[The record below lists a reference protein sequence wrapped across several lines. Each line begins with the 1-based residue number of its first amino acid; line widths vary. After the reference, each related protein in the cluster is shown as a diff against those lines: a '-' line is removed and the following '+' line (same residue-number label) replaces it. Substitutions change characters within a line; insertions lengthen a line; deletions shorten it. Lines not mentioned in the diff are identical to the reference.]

1 MSGIHSL
8 GDWVAAIV
16 HGKANHHQAI
26 IRQLIISSKE
36 IMERSDLELL
46 LAIREQGSLVAAAL
60 HLGVAAPAVTKRLA
74 SLEARVGHR
83 LFQRSTRRVRAT
95 AEGELACER
104 ARVLLQGFRSL
115 EDELAER
122 REEASGSIRL
132 AATLGFG
139 RLWLGPALQHFQAQ
153 HPRVSVQL
161 TLTEHLPDLGTEG
174 LDGAVW
180 LWSVHERRA
189 ASQWISRRLARN
201 QRVLVA
207 SPDYL
212 ERHGSP
218 RDPDDLA
225 GHDCLVVR
233 ENAHIGER
241 YDTWTLQHARDG
253 RAHRVRV
260 RGALTSNSGELV
272 RDWCRQ
278 GAGIA
283 LRSLWD
289 VAPLIESGMLAR
301 VLPDW
306 AMQDADVHW
315 LAPWQ
320 ARQPLRIRLLVEHL
334 AHAFESE
341 PWLARGSAKARPSS
355 RAGQAAPR
363 AKR

>member
-1 MSGIHSL
+1 
-8 GDWVAAIV
+8 
-16 HGKANHHQAI
+16 
-26 IRQLIISSKE
+26 
-36 IMERSDLELL
+36 MERSDLELL
-46 LAIREQGSLVAAAL
+46 LAIHEQGSLVAAAQ
-60 HLGVAAPAVTKRLA
+60 HLGIAAPAVTKRLA
-74 SLEARVGHR
+74 GLEARIGHR

-115 EDELAER
+115 EDELSER
-122 REEASGSIRL
+122 REEASGVIRL

-139 RLWLGPALQHFQAQ
+139 RLWLGPALQRFQAR
-153 HPRVSVQL
+153 HPRVSIQL
-161 TLTEHLPDLGTEG
+161 TLTEHLPELGADG

-207 SPDYL
+207 SPSYL
-212 ERHGSP
+212 ARRGAP
-218 RDPDDLA
+218 DDPDALA
-225 GHDCLVVR
+225 SHDCLVVR
-233 ENAHIGER
+233 ENARLGER
-241 YDTWTLQHARDG
+241 YDTWSLQHARDG

-260 RGALTSNSGELV
+260 QGALSSNSGELV
-272 RDWCRQ
+272 RDWCQQ

-289 VAPLIESGMLAR
+289 VAPLIESGVLAR

-306 AMQDADVHW
+306 SMHDADVHW

-320 ARQPLRIRLLVEHL
+320 PRQPLRIRLLVDHL
-334 AHAFESE
+334 ADAFGSE
-341 PWLARGSAKARPSS
+341 PWLAQGPARPRASS
-355 RAGQAAPR
+355 RAVRAAPR
-363 AKR
+363 GRR